1 MKKIANI
8 LFFCLLSLTFIGQVH
23 AQKSPMGKKASSK
36 KTKARKNTSEELPIE
51 VSADQVKQ
59 DTAKNLVYAKGR
71 VIVRYGQ
78 KAVRADRIKINIET
92 GRGEA
97 IGNVLLVDAGSRL
110 TAERARFNLKGKT
123 GKIYNASGEIIKDYR
138 VKGKEIMKVSDKQF
152 KLTEAS
158 LTTCKGAL
166 PAWMFEV
173 DYMDV
178 IPGDRAI
185 FKGAT
190 FKIKDV
196 PVAYL
201 PIGYFPLDNSRKSGF
216 LVPDAG
222 SSNLDGFFV
231 NNSYFWAIDKHSD
244 ATFSLDYLE
253 KRGVRPGFE
262 YRYTPSK
269 TTIGE
274 MRGQF
279 LDDRSTG
286 NTFWKFDMTHK
297 QDLPKGFHLDAKL
310 DLIGDD
316 NFNKTFT
323 NDTNQRTR
331 RSTDSFA
338 LLTKSWS
345 NSTLDILTRLRR
357 STQDTVDDTF
367 GLLPKVTHKVQRTK
381 LGNTPIYF
389 NQDVSY
395 TGFLTDLNPSITTDQ
410 DETIHRADIHPQ
422 ISIPFRPTN
431 WLNVTPQ
438 IGARFT
444 YYSKGFDSSNNEFD
458 SFSRELFDVNLVVE
472 GPKINKVFG
481 DQDKNG
487 TKLNH
492 ILEPRFVYDYIPD
505 IDEDDRNK
513 IKRFDEIDSVNPVNR
528 LTYSLNQR
536 ILKKSRKKDGGTKT
550 TQLLRFE
557 VLQSYDLRENDTPA
571 GVDSR
576 PFSEIRFDLD
586 SRLIEPLLLNF
597 DSTYNIYDDEFK
609 TFNILAGIKPTDG
622 LTLMAERR
630 YTKNSTTFLLGTVD
644 YSFLDGWRMQYSA
657 RYDEERE
664 EFLENDFSLAYENAC
679 NCWGIGLDFIQRK
692 NINGGVSQDDTRF
705 MFRFNLKGI
714 GDFGDKKDDQLL
726 HRNF

>member
-8 LFFCLLSLTFIGQVH
+8 LFFCFLAFVLVGQAY
-23 AQKSPMGKKASSK
+23 AQRSSMPKKTTSK
-36 KTKARKNTSEELPIE
+36 KNKTRKNDNKKELPIE

-71 VIVRYGQ
+71 VIVRYGK
-78 KAVRADRIKINIET
+78 KAVRADKIKININT

-138 VKGKEIMKVSDKQF
+138 VKGKEIIKVSDNQF

-190 FKIKDV
+190 FKIRDV
-196 PVAYL
+196 PIFHL
-201 PIGYFPLDNSRKSGF
+201 PVGYFPLDNTRKSGF
-216 LVPDAG
+216 LVPDTG

-231 NNSYFWAIDKHSD
+231 NNTYYWAINEQSD
-244 ATFSLDYLE
+244 ATFNLDYLE

-269 TTIGE
+269 TTAGQ
-274 MRGQF
+274 MSGQF

-297 QDLPKGFHLDAKL
+297 QELPKGFKLDAKL
-310 DLIGDD
+310 DLVGDD

-345 NSTLDILTRLRR
+345 NSTLDILTRLRK
-357 STQDTVDDTF
+357 STQDNVDDTF
-367 GLLPKVTHKVQRTK
+367 GLLPKITHKVQRTK
-381 LGNTPIYF
+381 LGDTGIYF
-389 NQDVSY
+389 NQDISY
-395 TGFLTDLNPSITTDQ
+395 TGFLTDLNSSITEDQ
-410 DETIHRADIHPQ
+410 DETIHRGDIHPQ
-422 ISIPFRPTN
+422 ISFPFRPAN
-431 WLNVTPQ
+431 WLSVTPQ
-438 IGARFT
+438 VGARFT
-444 YYSKGFDSSNNEFD
+444 YYDKGFDSNNNEFD
-458 SFSRELFDVNLVVE
+458 SFSRELFDINAVVE

-481 DQDKNG
+481 GKKDG
-487 TKLNH
+487 TKFNH

-528 LTYSLNQR
+528 VTYSLNQR

-557 VLQSYDLRENDTPA
+557 VLQSYDLRENDTPT
-571 GVDSR
+571 GEDSR
-576 PFSEIRFDLD
+576 PFSDLRFDLD
-586 SRLIEPLLLNF
+586 SRLAEPLLLNF
-597 DSTYNIYDDEFK
+597 DSTYNVYDSQFK
-609 TFNILAGIKPTDG
+609 TFNILAGIKPVDG

-630 YTKNSTTFLLGTVD
+630 YTRGSTTFLLGTVD
-644 YSFLDGWRMQYSA
+644 YSFLDGWKLQYSA
-657 RYDEERE
+657 RYDEKIK